1 MIVEFLVVM
10 MLSGA
15 AVAYGAKKLPRV
27 MSRRHLRA
35 EMERALD
42 SLKDC
47 LESPEFVGIGN
58 VGAVVRASLKP
69 GWKEQLGITWHV
81 RRPIDGTVAV
91 KFAAFRSK
99 LPKRVDSMTE
109 LGKRIEAT
117 HGAPDAPQICA
128 TLAVGV
134 LPGTF
139 AGVRCM
145 VEIMPMEPGRQLSEV
160 LSSGKALDRA
170 SAVRELL
177 AMMDTVLFV
186 ERAGYYT
193 RNLDTD
199 NIMVAPN
206 GRWTRIDYDNALPK
220 KKMPIARFERLA
232 RLVAT
237 VFENFSDGTRQTSD
251 LEFAGRMRVLEGTAS
266 KYEDESAVPEQLRGI
281 VPESTEQFIEMIRA
295 AGVPTS
301 SR

>member
-1 MIVEFLVVM
+1 
-10 MLSGA
+10 MLGGAA
-15 AVAYGAKKLPRV
+15 AVAYGAKKLPRL
-27 MSRRHLRA
+27 MSRRRLRA
-35 EMERALD
+35 DMERALE
-42 SLKDC
+42 SLSDC
-47 LESPEFVGIGN
+47 LDSPEFVGIGN
-58 VGAVVRASLKP
+58 VGAVVKAALKP
-69 GWKEQLGITWHV
+69 GWQEPLGITWHV
-81 RRPIDGTVAV
+81 ARPIEGIVAV

-99 LPKRVDSMTE
+99 LPKRVDAMID

-117 HGAPDAPQICA
+117 HGQPNAPQICA

-134 LPGTF
+134 LPGMF
-139 AGVRCM
+139 AGVRCL

-160 LSSGKALDRA
+160 LKEGEALDRVTA
-170 SAVRELL
+170 IRELL

-220 KKMPIARFERLA
+220 NSMPIGRFERLG

-237 VFENFSDGTRQTSD
+237 VFENFSERTRHAGD
-251 LEFAGRMRVLEGTAS
+251 LEFAGRMRVLEGAAA
-266 KYEDESAVPEQLRGI
+266 KYEDDAQIPEQLRGV

-295 AGVPTS
+295 AEAQ
-301 SR
+301 